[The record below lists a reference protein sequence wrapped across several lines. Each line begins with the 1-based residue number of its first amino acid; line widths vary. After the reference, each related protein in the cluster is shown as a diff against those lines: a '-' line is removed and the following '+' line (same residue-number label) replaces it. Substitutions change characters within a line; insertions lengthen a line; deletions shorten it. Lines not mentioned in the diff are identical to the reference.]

1 MPIFQVHRVLAGR
14 FASLDVRSDG
24 ESMLNPRLLR
34 FASHIAF
41 VVGLIFLVSSALAVY
56 RTSRALQLAVDS
68 AKIQAASVIAPT
80 LPRPSQTERDFVSE
94 LPITSPADLQ
104 IRFVAKLASE
114 QNLDVVQ
121 MQSEPLKSEFGS
133 LGQSR
138 ITLQLRGD
146 YRGIK
151 NVWIA
156 LLSKYPG
163 LTLQRLTVRHHA
175 DAATAAAP
183 SPAATTSPLPPA
195 DGADD
200 EASIEMIQ
208 YTQPPALHR

>member
-1 MPIFQVHRVLAGR
+1 MPFFQVYRVLAGR

-24 ESMLNPRLLR
+24 EPMLNPRLLR
-34 FASHIAF
+34 FALPIAF
-41 VVGLIFLVSSALAVY
+41 VVGIIFLVSSSLAVY

-68 AKIQAASVIAPT
+68 ANIQAASAIAPT

-104 IRFVAKLASE
+104 IRFAAKLASE
-114 QNLDVVQ
+114 QNLTVVQ

-175 DAATAAAP
+175 DAVAAP
-183 SPAATTSPLPPA
+183 SPAATTSPLPSA

-208 YTQPPALHR
+208 YTQPPALQR

>member
-1 MPIFQVHRVLAGR
+1 MPFFQVCRVLAGR

-34 FASHIAF
+34 FALPIVF
-41 VVGLIFLVSSALAVY
+41 VVGIIFLVSSALAVY
-56 RTSRALQLAVDS
+56 RTSRELQPADVS
-68 AKIQAASVIAPT
+68 ANVQAPSVIAPT

-94 LPITSPADLQ
+94 LPITPPADLQ
-104 IRFVAKLASE
+104 IRFAAKLASE
-114 QNLDVVQ
+114 QNLTVVQ

-175 DAATAAAP
+175 DAAAAP
-183 SPAATTSPLPPA
+183 SPAATTSPLPSA
-195 DGADD
+195 DGDD
-200 EASIEMIQ
+200 EASIEMVQ
-208 YTQPPALHR
+208 YTQPPALQR